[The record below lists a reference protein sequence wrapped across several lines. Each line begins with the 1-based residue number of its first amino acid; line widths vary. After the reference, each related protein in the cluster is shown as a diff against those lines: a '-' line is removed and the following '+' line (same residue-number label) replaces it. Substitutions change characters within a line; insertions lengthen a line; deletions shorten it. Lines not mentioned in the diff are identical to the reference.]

1 MMDVQQP
8 DFLETQK
15 LKNDSFPSINN
26 QFFWFGFFYPRKP
39 QSKKLFLFLWKVW
52 KKNLTAI
59 ESLEKASTTFNEI
72 LFICR

>member
-26 QFFWFGFFYPRKP
+26 QKTPV
-39 QSKKLFLFLWKVW
+39 KKAVFIFVKSV
-52 KKNLTAI
+52 KKKSDSN
-59 ESLEKASTTFNEI
+59 
-72 LFICR
+72 